1 MFNSFVLQGIVKRQY
16 AMILSLLLS
25 LRQCCDHPFLLLSR
39 ANGLLKK
46 QDDEEIEKA
55 LTSQF
60 IQQIYSQSFE
70 SRENVT
76 SYAHSVLKEIQQKGS
91 LCSLLCPVCF
101 CCLDC
106 NIDRF
111 VVNQFDSIRSSLHVF
126 IISVKIVL
134 IHLLNKQ
141 EYSLRVLLMN
151 SIQ

>member
-1 MFNSFVLQGIVKRQY
+1 MFT
-16 AMILSLLLS
+16 
-25 LRQCCDHPFLLLSR
+25 
-39 ANGLLKK
+39 NGLLKK

-111 VVNQFDSIRSSLHVF
+111 AGRNDSA
-126 IISVKIVL
+126 
-134 IHLLNKQ
+134 
-141 EYSLRVLLMN
+141 
-151 SIQ
+151 

>member
-1 MFNSFVLQGIVKRQY
+1 MFNNFVLQGIVKRQY

-25 LRQCCDHPFLLLSR
+25 LRQCCDHPLLLLSR

-76 SYAHSVLKEIQQKGS
+76 SYAESVLKEIQQKGS

-101 CCLDC
+101 
-106 NIDRF
+106 F
-111 VVNQFDSIRSSLHVF
+111 VFGLF
-126 IISVKIVL
+126 
-134 IHLLNKQ
+134 
-141 EYSLRVLLMN
+141 Y
-151 SIQ
+151 